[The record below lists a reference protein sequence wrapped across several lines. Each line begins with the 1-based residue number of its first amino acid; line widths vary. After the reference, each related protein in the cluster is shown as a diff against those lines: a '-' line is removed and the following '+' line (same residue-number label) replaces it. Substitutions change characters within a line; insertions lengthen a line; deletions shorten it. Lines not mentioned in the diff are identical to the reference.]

1 MVSLPVG
8 RMEVVRVAVLVPLPA
23 GLSVAMPR
31 LKVPLVKVTF
41 PVGLGPLPVTV
52 AVKVTAWP
60 DTDVLGADTT
70 VVVLLMTLGL
80 TTCVSGGLLLVAK
93 LVSPK

>member
-1 MVSLPVG
+1 MVGLPVG
-8 RMEVVRVAVLVPLPA
+8 RMEVVKVAVLVPLPA

-31 LKVPLVKVTF
+31 LNAPLVKVIF

-52 AVKVTAWP
+52 AVRVTAWP

-80 TTCVSGGLLLVAK
+80 TTCVTIPLLLRK
-93 LVSPK
+93 LPSPL

>member
-8 RMEVVRVAVLVPLPA
+8 RMEVVMVAVLVPLTV
-23 GLSVAMPR
+23 GLSIAVPR
-31 LKVPLVKVTF
+31 VTVPLVKVTV
-41 PVGLGPLPVTV
+41 PVGLGPLPLTV
-52 AVKVTAWP
+52 AVKVTGWP

-80 TTCVSGGLLLVAK
+80 TTCVTIPLLLRK
-93 LVSPK
+93 LPSPL